1 MREIIFR
8 GKPTGSVMNEEDV
21 QDFMFDL
28 ADGFV
33 HGNLITDEHEPTI
46 VGKVVDSDWDYCSME
61 WWCPVIKETVGQFT
75 GLLDKNG
82 KKIFEGD
89 IFVSDYFEDGTKFV
103 VIFEHGAFCGKS
115 ERTGIFPLGFAN
127 DSDETGCEDD
137 DFYYPDDYSIH
148 IKVVG
153 NIHDNLDLI
162 KA

>member
-1 MREIIFR
+1 MREILFRAKRKDIGEMIF
-8 GKPTGSVMNEEDV
+8 GYLAKHKFDYAEEEV
-21 QDFMFDL
+21 
-28 ADGFV
+28 FV
-33 HGNLITDEHEPTI
+33 IEQKEGYWAEVITETI
-46 VGKVVDSDWDYCSME
+46 E
-61 WWCPVIKETVGQFT
+61 QFT
-75 GLLDKNG
+75 GLIDKSG

-103 VIFEHGAFCGKS
+103 VVFEHGAFCGKS

-153 NIHDNLDLI
+153 NIHDNPELLTS
-162 KA
+162 KTGKTASR